1 MTSFLVLWLATQALA
16 VLLIWYFALGIG
28 RAAAPASTPR
38 VAVIVAVKGHH
49 AELDHFL
56 DHLFAQDYPSY
67 RVIFG
72 VETAQDTAIAPI
84 KARGASRPGQVALT
98 IAGLAQDEA
107 QKVANLR
114 AALAEIAPTDDIV
127 VFADSDIR
135 PDSDWLKRMVAP
147 LTRHEADIVSGFA
160 WLVVKDRSLSTFV
173 MASMAATMVTI
184 PRLPLFNAC
193 WGGST
198 AMWRETCETL
208 NLRDAWRGVLGD
220 DLYLTAIAQRAGLKI
235 AAPRELLPRLHVATR
250 GFGDVALDALRWLM
264 LFRVYMPATYAL
276 TLLGLTFAAAGWLL
290 VAFAAVAG
298 QPAALVAAM
307 LLTLLRTAGRAV
319 IVARLWGRAG
329 FAENRA
335 FLLLD
340 PLATPLGAVLNAVYA
355 WRSLFMRRT
364 LWAGVT
370 YEIVGPRQTRVL
382 ARQTAA

>member
-1 MTSFLVLWLATQALA
+1 MTSFIVLWLATQALA

-28 RAAAPASTPR
+28 QPAAPASTPR
-38 VAVIVAVKGHH
+38 VVVIVAVKGHH
-49 AELDHFL
+49 AEFDHFL

-67 RVIFG
+67 RTVFG
-72 VETAQDTAIAPI
+72 VETAEDTAIAPI
-84 KARGASRPGQVALT
+84 KARGAARPGQVGLA

-114 AALAEIAPTDDIV
+114 AALAEIAPTDEIV

-135 PDSDWLKRMVAP
+135 PDPDWLKRLVAP

-160 WLVVKDRSLSTFV
+160 WLVVKDRSVSTFV
-173 MASMAATMVTI
+173 MTSMAATMVTV
-184 PRLPLFNAC
+184 PRLPLLNAC

-198 AMWRETCETL
+198 AMWRDTCDSL

-250 GFGDVALDALRWLM
+250 GFGDVAPDALRWAM
-264 LFRVYMPATYAL
+264 MFRVYMPSTYAL
-276 TLLGLTFAAAGWLL
+276 ALSGITFAAAGWLAAA
-290 VAFAAVAG
+290 VAAVAG
-298 QPAALVAAM
+298 QPLALGVAVA
-307 LLTLLRTAGRAV
+307 LTLLRTSARAV

-329 FAENRA
+329 LAQNRL
-335 FLLLD
+335 FLLFD
-340 PLATPLGAVLNAVYA
+340 PITTPIGAVLNAIYM

-370 YEIVGPRQTRVL
+370 YEVIGPRQTRVL
-382 ARQTAA
+382 ARQAVA